1 MTALLGPDLTPI
13 ASTDDLIT
21 YFARGGKTPERWRIG
36 IEQEKIAVYADGSTP
51 PFLDQGKGGIE
62 ELLRRLAPRGYEA
75 VREDGHLLALK
86 RGSESV
92 TVEPGGQVEFSGPAL
107 STAVACRDSLT
118 SHVDMVSEVAGG
130 LGLTFLRV
138 GLRPWGTVDDIP
150 WLPKRRYGVMRAYLP
165 TRGSLAAHMMKRT
178 ATVQANLDFDSEQT
192 AVEKMRTALGV
203 TSIVTALF
211 AASPISE
218 GKPNGYQSFR
228 AAIWLDTDEARCGLL
243 PFAFDEGFGFR
254 NYVEWALDIPLFFV
268 VRRGTYHPAGDFT
281 FRRFMR
287 EGFQGERATMGDW
300 ETHLSTLF
308 PEVRL
313 KRYIEVR
320 GADAGP
326 MDMAVG
332 LAALWRGLLED
343 AEARR
348 AAWTLVKGPAFA
360 EREALRREVPRA
372 GLKATL
378 GGRSLKELAQELVT
392 IARQG
397 LQRLPD
403 GPADAPLLDPLA
415 TRAASGR
422 TPADDMLADHQEL
435 KGNPAA
441 LVKRWRLRDAG
452 GR

>member
-13 ASTDDLIT
+13 ASTDDLIA
-21 YFARGGKTPERWRIG
+21 YFARGAKAPERWRIG
-36 IEQEKIAVYADGSTP
+36 VEQEKVAVYADGAIP
-51 PFLDQGKGGIE
+51 PFSGERGIE
-62 ELLRRLAPRGYEA
+62 ELLRRLSPKGYEA

-86 RGSESV
+86 RSSESV

-107 STAVACRDSLT
+107 GTAIACRDSLT
-118 SHVDMVSEVAGG
+118 THVDLISDVAHG
-130 LGLTFLRV
+130 LGLTFLGV
-138 GLRPWGTVDDIP
+138 GLRPWGGIDEIP
-150 WLPKRRYGVMRAYLP
+150 WLPKRRYGVMRDYLP
-165 TRGSLAAHMMKRT
+165 TKGRLASHMMKRT

-192 AVEKMRTALGV
+192 AAEKMRTALGV

-218 GKPNGYQSFR
+218 GKPNGYQTFR
-228 AAIWLDTDEARCGLL
+228 AAIWLEADEARCGLL
-243 PFAFDEGFGFR
+243 PFAFQDGFGFR
-254 NYVEWALDIPLFFV
+254 QYAEWALDIPMFFV

-281 FRRFMR
+281 FRRFLR

-326 MDMAVG
+326 MDMALG
-332 LAALWRGLLED
+332 LAALWRGILED

-348 AAWTLVKGPAFA
+348 AAWTLVKNHSFA
-360 EREALRREVPRA
+360 ERETLRREVPRA
-372 GLKATL
+372 GLRAKL
-378 GGRSLKELAQELVT
+378 GSRTMKELAQDLVA
-392 IARQG
+392 IAHQG

-403 GPADAPLLDPLA
+403 GPADAALLEPLA
-415 TRAASGR
+415 ARAKSGR
-422 TPADDMLADHQEL
+422 SPADDMLADYEKA
-435 KGNPAA
+435 KGDPAT
-441 LVKRWRLRDAG
+441 LVKRWKL
-452 GR
+452 

>member
-13 ASTDDLIT
+13 ASTDDLVA
-21 YFARGGKTPERWRIG
+21 YFARGAKAPERWRIG
-36 IEQEKIAVYADGSTP
+36 VEQEKIAVYADGATP
-51 PFLDQGKGGIE
+51 PFVGPRGIE
-62 ELLRRLAPRGYEA
+62 EMLRRVAPKGYEA
-75 VREDGHLLALK
+75 IREDGHLLAL
-86 RGSESV
+86 RRASETV

-107 STAVACRDSLT
+107 STAVACRDSLL
-118 SHVDMVSEVAGG
+118 SHVEAVSEVARG
-130 LGLTFLRV
+130 LGLTFLGV
-138 GLRPWGTVDDIP
+138 GLRPWGTIDDIP
-150 WLPKRRYGVMRAYLP
+150 WLPKRRYGVMRDYLP
-165 TRGSLAAHMMKRT
+165 TKGSLAAHMMKRT

-192 AVEKMRTALGV
+192 AADKMRTALGV

-243 PFAFDEGFGFR
+243 PFAFQEGFGFR
-254 NYVEWALDIPLFFV
+254 QYAEWALDIPMFFV
-268 VRRGTYHPAGDFT
+268 VRRGTYHPAGGFT
-281 FRRFMR
+281 FRRFLR

-326 MDMAVG
+326 MEMAVG

-343 AEARR
+343 AEARA
-348 AAWTLVKGPAFA
+348 AAWSLVRNHSFA
-360 EREALRREVPRA
+360 EREALRRQVPRA

-378 GGRSLKELAQELVT
+378 GGRSLKELAQQLIV
-392 IARQG
+392 IARDG
-397 LQRLPD
+397 LQRLPE
-403 GPADAPLLDPLA
+403 GATDAKLLDPLA
-415 TRAASGR
+415 ARAQSGR
-422 TPADDMLADHQEL
+422 TAADDLLADYESA
-435 KGNPAA
+435 KGDPAA
-441 LVKRWRLRDAG
+441 LIKRWKL
-452 GR
+452 

>member
-13 ASTDDLIT
+13 ASTDDLIA
-21 YFARGGKTPERWRIG
+21 YFARGAKAPERWRIG
-36 IEQEKIAVYADGSTP
+36 VEQEKVAVYKDGATP
-51 PFLDQGKGGIE
+51 PFVGERGIE
-62 ELLRRLAPRGYEA
+62 ELLRRLAPNGYEA
-75 VREDGHLLALK
+75 IREDGHLLALK
-86 RGSESV
+86 RNSESV

-107 STAVACRDSLT
+107 STAMACRDSLV
-118 SHVDMVSEVAGG
+118 SHVEVITDVAHG
-130 LGLTFLRV
+130 LGLTFLGV
-138 GLRPWGTVDDIP
+138 GLRPWGTLDDIP
-150 WLPKRRYGVMRAYLP
+150 WLPKRRYGVMRDYLP
-165 TRGSLAAHMMKRT
+165 TKGSLAAHMMKRT

-192 AVEKMRTALGV
+192 AADKMRTALGV
-203 TSIVTALF
+203 TSIVTGLF

-218 GKPNGYQSFR
+218 GRPNGYQSFR

-243 PFAFDEGFGFR
+243 PFAFEEGFGFR
-254 NYVEWALDIPLFFV
+254 QYAEWALDIPMFFV

-281 FRRFMR
+281 FRRFLR

-332 LAALWRGLLED
+332 LAALWRGILED
-343 AEARR
+343 AEARK
-348 AAWTLVKGPAFA
+348 AAWSLVKNHSFA

-378 GGRSLKELAQELVT
+378 GGRSLAELARELVA
-392 IARQG
+392 IAHQG
-397 LQRLPD
+397 LLRVPE
-403 GPADAPLLDPLA
+403 GAADAKLLDPLA
-415 TRAASGR
+415 ARAKSGR
-422 TPADDMLADHQEL
+422 TAADDLLADHEAA
-435 KGNPAA
+435 KGDPAT
-441 LVKRWRLRDAG
+441 LIKRWKL
-452 GR
+452 

>member
-13 ASTDDLIT
+13 ASTEDLVA
-21 YFARGGKTPERWRIG
+21 YFARGAKAPERWRIG
-36 IEQEKIAVYADGSTP
+36 VEQEKVAVYADGGTP
-51 PFLDQGKGGIE
+51 PFVGERGIE
-62 ELLRRLAPRGYEA
+62 ELLRRLAPKGYEA
-75 VREDGHLLALK
+75 IREDGHLLALK
-86 RGSESV
+86 RTNESV

-107 STAVACRDSLT
+107 STAVACRDSLLA
-118 SHVDMVSEVAGG
+118 HVDVVSDVARQ
-130 LGLTFLRV
+130 LGLTFLGV
-138 GLRPWGTVDDIP
+138 GLRPWGTVEEIP
-150 WLPKRRYGVMRAYLP
+150 WLPKRRYGVMRDYLP
-165 TRGSLAAHMMKRT
+165 TRGKLAAQMMKRT

-192 AVEKMRTALGV
+192 AADKMRTALGV

-218 GKPNGYQSFR
+218 GKPNGYQTFR

-243 PFAFDEGFGFR
+243 PFAFEEGFGFR
-254 NYVEWALDIPLFFV
+254 QYMEWALDIPMFFV

-332 LAALWRGLLED
+332 LAAVWRGLLED

-348 AAWTLVKGPAFA
+348 AAWSLVKNHSFA
-360 EREALRREVPRA
+360 ERAALRREVPRS

-378 GGRSLKELAQELVT
+378 GRRSLQELAQELVA

-397 LQRLPD
+397 LLRLPD
-403 GPADAPLLDPLA
+403 GAGDAALLEPLA
-415 TRAASGR
+415 ARARSGR
-422 TPADDMLADHQEL
+422 TAADDMLADYDKA
-435 KGNPAA
+435 KGDPAA
-441 LVKRWRLRDAG
+441 LVKRWKL
-452 GR
+452 